1 MSNEYTELIGKLGNI
16 LKELTFHA
24 KESKCE
30 HSVRDLLDSID
41 CIDKPLSKPVS
52 E

>member
-1 MSNEYTELIGKLGNI
+1 MSNEYTELIEKLGSV

-30 HSVRDLLDSID
+30 HSVCELLNSMGRLDL
-41 CIDKPLSKPVS
+41 